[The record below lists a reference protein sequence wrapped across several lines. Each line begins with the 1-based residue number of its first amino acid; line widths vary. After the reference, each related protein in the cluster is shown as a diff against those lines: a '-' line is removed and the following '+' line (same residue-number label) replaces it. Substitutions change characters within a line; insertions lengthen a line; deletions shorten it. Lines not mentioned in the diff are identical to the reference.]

1 MSIQITNILLIQANK
16 DSVFLLKAL
25 LAEAHKFPMSIEH
38 VERVSEGI
46 TILAQGE
53 IDIDVVILDLSLPD
67 SLGLETF
74 KQIYAHFPEVPII
87 ILSRI
92 ADEEMAAAAVNLG
105 AQDYLVKGQF
115 DGNLLLRAI
124 RYSIERHNLR
134 LSLKKQTK
142 FLQAREQQLHT
153 LITKNADGML
163 IFNDEGVIMFANRAA
178 ESLFGCNRGELQG
191 VHLGYPLVVG
201 ESTEI
206 EIIYKFRETLTVEMR
221 VVEVE
226 WDSQIAYLAS
236 LRDISLRKQVEVALK
251 QMNHVLE
258 TRVSERTS
266 QLEQAN
272 QQLQQMQVRL
282 SQALTQEKELS
293 TFKSRIIS
301 RISHEYRTPLTTIAL
316 SAEMLSEYRHQWDD
330 SKQLKHFGQIK
341 SMIQRLTDLVD
352 DALLINQ
359 AESGELEF
367 KLEPIELVSFCR
379 ELISELQ
386 FQLRT
391 QHQLLFSSSNV
402 NSEASIVGKFDTKLL
417 RQILS
422 NLLSNA
428 IKYSPQGGTVQFR
441 LICEVEKVIFQ
452 VQDKGIGIPP
462 QDQDKLFEAFY
473 RGSNINEI
481 GGTGLGLAITQ
492 KCVELHNGQIEV
504 ESSVGVG
511 TTVSVNLPL
520 EGELALAKTI
530 PFEQK

>member
-1 MSIQITNILLIQANK
+1 MSSQTTNILLIEANK
-16 DSVFLLKAL
+16 HSVFLLKTL
-25 LAEAHKFPMSIEH
+25 LTQAHQFPMSIEH
-38 VERVSEGI
+38 VERASEGMAL
-46 TILAQGE
+46 LARGG
-53 IDIDVVILDLSLPD
+53 IDIVLFDLSLPD
-67 SLGLETF
+67 SEGLDTF
-74 KQIYAHFPEVPII
+74 KQIYAHFPEVPIM
-87 ILSRI
+87 ILSEI
-92 ADEEMAAAAVNLG
+92 ADEEIAAVAVHSG

-115 DGNLLLRAI
+115 DNDLLLRAI
-124 RYSIERHNLR
+124 RYSIERHSLQ
-134 LSLKKQTK
+134 LSLKQQTQ
-142 FLQAREQQLHT
+142 FLQTREQQLHR

-163 IFNDEGVIMFANRAA
+163 IVNDEGVIVFANPAA
-178 ESLFGCNRGELQG
+178 ESLFGCKAGKLKG
-191 VHLGYPLVVG
+191 VTLGHPLVVG

-206 EIIYKFRETLTVEMR
+206 EIIYKFRETITAEMR

-258 TRVSERTS
+258 TRVSERTTE
-266 QLEQAN
+266 LEQAN
-272 QQLQQMQVRL
+272 QQLQEMQVRL

-293 TFKSRIIS
+293 AFKSRIIS

-330 SKQLKHFGQIK
+330 SRQIKHFGQIK
-341 SMIQRLTDLVD
+341 SMIQRLTALVD

-386 FQLRT
+386 FQIKT
-391 QHQLLFSSSNV
+391 PHQLLFSISNV
-402 NSEASIVGKFDTKLL
+402 NSEASTIGKFDAKLL

-428 IKYSPQGGTVQFR
+428 IKYSPHGGKVQFR
-441 LICEVEKVIFQ
+441 LICEVDQVIFK
-452 VQDKGIGIPP
+452 VQDQGIGIPT

-473 RGSNINEI
+473 RGSNIKEI
-481 GGTGLGLAITQ
+481 GGTGLGLAITK
-492 KCVELHNGQIEV
+492 KCVEFHNGQIEV
-504 ESSVGVG
+504 ESSVNVG
-511 TTVSVNLPL
+511 TTVSVKLPL
-520 EGELALAKTI
+520 EGELAVANTI
-530 PFEQK
+530 RLKQQ